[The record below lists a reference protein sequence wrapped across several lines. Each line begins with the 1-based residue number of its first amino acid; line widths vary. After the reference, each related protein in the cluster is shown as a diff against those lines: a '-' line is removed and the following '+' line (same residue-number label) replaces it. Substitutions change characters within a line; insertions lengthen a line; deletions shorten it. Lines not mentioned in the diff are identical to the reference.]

1 MANFNRSIKSDL
13 WMTIDFRN
21 LTSDEKVVYLFLHTA
36 DISSDSSVFFC
47 PISDVSSS
55 CNISKK
61 KVMNI
66 FKKFE
71 EEHYIVYDYQRQEI
85 CVLDYFWLHPPI
97 GGIYYEMF
105 HKDIS
110 KVKSQIVIDALTEAS
125 KNYEISMAFFTAL
138 QDVRPAISE
147 CDYVIKPS
155 DKTPEELR
163 TAAKRGRKKS
173 AENTFK
179 CLKPALNKV
188 TPPDTNDEND
198 DVLF

>member
-47 PISDVSSS
+47 PLSDISSS

-61 KVMNI
+61 KIMNI

-71 EEHYIVYDYQRQEI
+71 EEHYIVYDYKRQEV

-105 HKDIS
+105 SKDIS
-110 KVKSQIVIDALTEAS
+110 KVKSTIVIDALVEAA

-138 QDVRPAISE
+138 QDVRPEISE
-147 CDYVIKPS
+147 YDYIIKPS
-155 DKTPEELR
+155 EKSPEELR
-163 TAAKRGRKKS
+163 TAAKRGRKKIR
-173 AENTFK
+173 ENTIPRLEPESHK
-179 CLKPALNKV
+179 ALS
-188 TPPDTNDEND
+188 TNDED
-198 DVLF
+198 DDDMPF